1 MTVRDVLDYVI
12 EMQEPAFSE
21 KILLRWLNQIE
32 AEIQTDVLLLAVDG
46 IVQYTTEDL
55 KEEAQTR
62 LIVPAPY
69 DMLYAEY
76 LFWRI
81 AAAQGEA
88 ERANNQHE
96 IFDAAYLN
104 YVRFVCQT
112 INPGDG
118 QAQILRYYLTAYQI
132 AVNLGFSGSEKEWVD
147 SLKGANGEPGAGLN
161 IVGQVLTEDQ
171 LPVPGSDDAGKGW
184 LVGEGSDALLYIWD
198 GTGWFYKTRLSG
210 KGDKGDPGED
220 GAPGVGIQSVTF
232 KETTEVG
239 NVYVITLTDGSTEEF
254 VAPHGKDGP
263 IGPAGP
269 MGPAGSMDVEYDEET
284 GTVIIVGQETGGGEG
299 TGDMSAA
306 VYDPD
311 GSIANAGGIAA
322 WIDAHYE
329 NAEEGSY

>member
-184 LVGEGSDALLYIWD
+184 LVGEGGDALLYIWD
-198 GTGWFYKTRLSG
+198 GTDWFYKTRLSG
-210 KGDKGDPGED
+210 KGDKGDPGEKGEKGD
-220 GAPGVGIQSVTF
+220 RGEQ
-232 KETTEVG
+232 
-239 NVYVITLTDGSTEEF
+239 
-254 VAPHGKDGP
+254 GP
-263 IGPAGP
+263 IGPVGP
-269 MGPAGSMDVEYDEET
+269 MGPAGSVDVEYDEET
-284 GTVIIVGQETGGGEG
+284 GTVIIVGQETEGGDG